1 MTEQPEPAAPPVV
14 LGPPA
19 PKHEGPLARAEGWF
33 RDHEPQITADA
44 VTVADELKP
53 LLRGHASGVLALA
66 AKVIAN
72 PALKSLAPDV
82 LELAV
87 SAVTMAGV
95 AL

>member
-1 MTEQPEPAAPPVV
+1 VTEQPEPAAPPVV

-19 PKHEGPLARAEGWF
+19 PKHESPLERAEGWL
-33 RDHEPQITADA
+33 RGHGPQIEADA
-44 VTVADELKP
+44 ITVADELKP
-53 LLRGHASGVLALA
+53 LLRGHAAGVLELA
-66 AKVIAN
+66 SRVLAD

>member
-1 MTEQPEPAAPPVV
+1 VTEQPAPPVV
-14 LGPPA
+14 LGPP
-19 PKHEGPLARAEGWF
+19 PPEHESPLERAEGWL
-33 RDHEPQITADA
+33 RRNDPRITADA

-53 LLRGHASGVLALA
+53 LLRGHAAGVLALA
-66 AKVIAN
+66 GKVIAD
-72 PALKSLAPDV
+72 PALKDLAPDV